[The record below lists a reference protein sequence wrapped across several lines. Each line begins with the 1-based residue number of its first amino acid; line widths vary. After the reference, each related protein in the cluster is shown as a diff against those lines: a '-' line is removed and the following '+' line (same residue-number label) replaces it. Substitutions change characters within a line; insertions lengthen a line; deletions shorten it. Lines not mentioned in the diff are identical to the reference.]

1 MKAVILGGGLLLFL
15 FGPGFNRI
23 VRDPLIL
30 YGVLLA
36 TAFFLIALTAF
47 IYPLSRKR
55 QEIDEEDNPVS
66 DDNSG

>member
-1 MKAVILGGGLLLFL
+1 MKAVIVGGGLLLVL
-15 FGPGFNRI
+15 FGTGFNRI
-23 VRDPLIL
+23 VGDPLIL

-36 TAFFLIALTAF
+36 TAFLLIALTAF

-55 QEIDEEDNPVS
+55 HEIDEEDNPVS

>member
-1 MKAVILGGGLLLFL
+1 MKAVILCGGLLLFL

-47 IYPLSRKR
+47 IYPLSQKR